1 MIKVFQFIC
10 FFYFHFTGQMTH
22 EGQHW
27 HATDDCFSCHSCRK
41 SLLGHPF
48 LPRRGLIYCS
58 IACSKGES
66 SSKQNSS
73 GKNNSPSHPNICEQS
88 LSSGNSGS
96 VKNDNNNVVYDNVII
111 KNSSKQSY
119 PQLQNNSVLKSASPV
134 TSTNLGK
141 LMLYMTILYIDMN
154 LIRFS
159 HLSNNS
165 FLFFSELKV
174 QIKHHKFKFYNN
186 IEIYI
191 VNI

>member
-1 MIKVFQFIC
+1 
-10 FFYFHFTGQMTH
+10 MTH

-66 SSKQNSS
+66 TSKHVS
-73 GKNNSPSHPNICEQS
+73 GKNNSPKQSTVCEQS
-88 LSSGNSGS
+88 MSSGNSS

-111 KNSSKQSY
+111 KNSSKQNHLHK
-119 PQLQNNSVLKSASPV
+119 QQHSAFSCSSPV

-141 LMLYMTILYIDMN
+141 IPC
-154 LIRFS
+154 
-159 HLSNNS
+159 
-165 FLFFSELKV
+165 
-174 QIKHHKFKFYNN
+174 YNN
-186 IEIYI
+186 
-191 VNI
+191 

>member
-1 MIKVFQFIC
+1 MNILIKLLELIR
-10 FFYFHFTGQMTH
+10 FFYFHLPGQMTH

-141 LMLYMTILYIDMN
+141 ITLYMIMLHIYNIVFSN

-159 HLSNNS
+159 HLSYNS
-165 FLFFSELKV
+165 F
-174 QIKHHKFKFYNN
+174 
-186 IEIYI
+186 
-191 VNI
+191 